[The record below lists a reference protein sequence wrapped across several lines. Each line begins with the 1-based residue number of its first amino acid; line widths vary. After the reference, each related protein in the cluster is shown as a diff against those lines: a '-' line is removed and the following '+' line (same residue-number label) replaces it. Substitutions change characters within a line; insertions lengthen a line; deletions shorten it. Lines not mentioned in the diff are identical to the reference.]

1 MSKLYFISF
10 RTGSKSHANMTNR
23 LDFLLSSDESPLEG
37 VLDDGSETLK
47 YLIEDIISIE
57 DIEVY
62 SIPDKYQENP
72 EGFMMDY
79 MEDYIPMTRVFP
91 K

>member
-10 RTGSKSHANMTNR
+10 KTGSRSHSNMSKR

-47 YLIEDIISIE
+47 YLIEGIIFIE
-57 DIEVY
+57 DIEVW
-62 SIPDKYQENP
+62 SVPDKYQEDP

-79 MEDYIPMTRVFP
+79 MENYVQMTKLWP